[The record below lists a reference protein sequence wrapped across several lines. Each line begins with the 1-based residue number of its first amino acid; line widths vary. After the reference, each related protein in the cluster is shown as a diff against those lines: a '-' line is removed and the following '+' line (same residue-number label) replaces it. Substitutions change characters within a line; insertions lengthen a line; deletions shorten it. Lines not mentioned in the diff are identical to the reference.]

1 MTQGTGPVQQEEPRS
16 PAGTEP
22 EAAETLSFEPTVENE
37 ALWHAVFEEGEDGA
51 GSFNLI
57 RNGTFL
63 ARVGESEFEVVA
75 RTAFAKRFAEQ
86 KRQQLEAIME
96 HKLGRSMRMLCVEE
110 KEYQRLKAQNGSQD
124 AAGGAS
130 DPQKEQLAQMARE
143 ALGIDIEIE

>member
-1 MTQGTGPVQQEEPRS
+1 MEPVPPKAQHS
-16 PAGTEP
+16 PVGIHGGV
-22 EAAETLSFEPTVENE
+22 AETLSFEPTVEND

-86 KRQQLEAIME
+86 KRQQLEAIMA

-110 KEYQRLKAQNGSQD
+110 KEYQSLQAQSGSQKQAD
-124 AAGGAS
+124 GSAG
-130 DPQKEQLAQMARE
+130 DPQKAQLAQMARE

>member
-1 MTQGTGPVQQEEPRS
+1 M
-16 PAGTEP
+16 
-22 EAAETLSFEPTVENE
+22 
-37 ALWHAVFEEGEDGA
+37 
-51 GSFNLI
+51 
-57 RNGTFL
+57 
-63 ARVGESEFEVVA
+63 VA